1 MHWNVGYNDPTVTQ
15 KGTLLANVEN
25 LHTHMQNTFSKL
37 VQSWHETL
45 ATTEESGRLDRT
57 DLNGA
62 LAKLQNGHSKRQQRT
77 PRKLV
82 SQPVATPEAYGL
94 SSWNV

>member
-1 MHWNVGYNDPTVTQ
+1 MHWNVGYKNPTATQ

-25 LHTHMQNTFSKL
+25 LHTHMQNTFLRL
-37 VQSWHETL
+37 VRNSQETL

-62 LAKLQNGHSKRQQRT
+62 LVKLQSGHSKRQQKT
-77 PRKLV
+77 PRKSV